1 MRSSTI
7 AKHRA
12 FGPDSDFACLLGAE
26 IRRRRIEL
34 GLSQVQ
40 LADPLSKSFV
50 SLIEH
55 GRVVP
60 SLPSLGLIADRL
72 QTSPAVLLLAVNR
85 CWTGEYTDAHAT
97 SHPLPRRRGSSTR
110 PPNRGGH
117 PV

>member
-7 AKHRA
+7 AKHQA
-12 FGPDSDFACLLGAE
+12 FGPDSDFARCLGAE
-26 IRRRRIEL
+26 IRRRRVAL

-40 LADPLSKSFV
+40 LADPLSKAFV

-72 QTSPAVLLLAVNR
+72 QTSPALLLLSVNR
-85 CWTGEYTDAHAT
+85 GWTEEYTDAHAE
-97 SHPLPRRRGSSTR
+97 SHTLPRRRGSSTR
-110 PPNRGGH
+110 PSDRGGD
-117 PV
+117 PG

>member
-12 FGPDSDFACLLGAE
+12 FGPDSEFACLLGAE
-26 IRRRRIEL
+26 IRRRRVAL
-34 GLSQVQ
+34 GLSQVK
-40 LADPLSKSFV
+40 LADPLSKAFV

-85 CWTGEYTDAHAT
+85 GWTEEYTDAYAT
-97 SHPLPRRRGSSTR
+97 SHTLPRRSGSSTR
-110 PPNRGGH
+110 PPYRGGD
-117 PV
+117 PD

>member
-12 FGPDSDFACLLGAE
+12 FGPDSEFACLLGAE
-26 IRRRRIEL
+26 IRRRRVEL
-34 GLSQVQ
+34 GLSQIQ
-40 LADPLSKSFV
+40 LANPLSKAFV

-72 QTSPAVLLLAVNR
+72 ETSPAVLLLAVNR
-85 CWTGEYTDAHAT
+85 GWTEEYTDTHAT
-97 SHPLPRRRGSSTR
+97 SHTLPRRRGSSTR
-110 PPNRGGH
+110 PPYRGGD
-117 PV
+117 PD

>member
-7 AKHRA
+7 AKHQA
-12 FGPDSDFACLLGAE
+12 FGPDSEFARRLGAE
-26 IRRRRIEL
+26 IRRRRVAL

-40 LADPLSKSFV
+40 LADPLSKAFV

-72 QTSPAVLLLAVNR
+72 QTSPAVLLHSVNR
-85 CWTGEYTDAHAT
+85 GWTGEYTDAHAK
-97 SHPLPRRRGSSTR
+97 SHSLPRRRRSSTG
-110 PPNRGGH
+110 PSDRGGD
-117 PV
+117 PG